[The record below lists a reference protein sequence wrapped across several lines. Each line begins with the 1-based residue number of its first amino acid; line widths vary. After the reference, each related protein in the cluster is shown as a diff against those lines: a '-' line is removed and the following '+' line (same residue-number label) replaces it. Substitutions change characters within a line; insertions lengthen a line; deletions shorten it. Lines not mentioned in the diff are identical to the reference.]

1 LELKNCFGINDY
13 FGTDTVMIKK
23 TILFIFVIV
32 LLAFAS
38 SLVYLNAK
46 KPVREGSIQ
55 LNGLSEAVTVK
66 FDHLGVPHIKAK
78 NDLDLY
84 RAFGY
89 LHAQDRLFQ
98 MEMTRRLSQGKLS
111 EVLGSDL
118 IGVDKLFR
126 TLDIG
131 RFAKR
136 WVESVKERADP
147 QMIAIMESYL
157 AGVNLFAKEG
167 TTPIEFEIIGM
178 PKHQYTLEDI
188 ASIAGYMSFSFA
200 QGLRDDPLV
209 HHISQKLGKAY
220 LNDLG
225 ILYTPGFEQIPVDPM
240 LTEKVSSSVSH
251 MVESLQSS
259 GLVHGSNSWLIAP
272 QRSESGSA
280 IFVNDPHIAFSQPS
294 VWYEAQLKSPTTD
307 VYGHFLALV
316 PLPLLGQTPDHAWGL
331 TMFENDDMDL
341 YAEKLNPNNAN
352 QYWAIDHWQDFETR
366 TEQILVKDTKTVE
379 FKLRSSRHGTIIN
392 NIFDE
397 VPGSKYGLDKIK
409 QPLALWWTFLD
420 PSNDM
425 MQAFYELPNATTV
438 EKASAAAA
446 KIHSPGLNLM
456 YANKSG
462 DIAWWASAKLPIRP
476 AHVNPK
482 FILDGASGRDDIL
495 GYYDFSNNPQQINP
509 ASGYLYSANNQ
520 PADRGVGL
528 VPGYYS
534 PTDRPTRIVELL
546 SKKEKFN
553 PDDMKKMLMDNV
565 TPSALFF
572 QQIAIPVLRNEK
584 LTPIELES
592 LQMFSDWK
600 GNHSPN
606 EVGATIYN
614 RFRIVLMR
622 MAMQDELGKSLYKN
636 FQFGFLMDRSIWR
649 VLDNPDSPWWDNINT
664 SRRETREEL
673 ILSAWRESTQFLRER
688 FGDDLEEWRWE
699 KDVKMVHEHPLGKVS
714 PLDKVFNVGPLPS
727 EAGVEAINN
736 LKFVMQGDNLKVM
749 MGPSTRRVIDFSDPD
764 KSWGILP
771 TGQSGVVSDP
781 HYDDQALDYAMGKF
795 RRHLVTEQAV
805 NENLAS
811 ELVFIP

>member
-1 LELKNCFGINDY
+1 MDSKFY
-13 FGTDTVMIKK
+13 GTENVMIKK
-23 TILFIFVIV
+23 ILLSLVV
-32 LLAFAS
+32 LLLISFAS
-38 SLVYLNAK
+38 ALLYLNAK

-55 LNGLSEAVTVK
+55 LHGLSDTVTVK
-66 FDHLGVPHIKAK
+66 FDHFGVPHIQAA
-78 NDLDLY
+78 NDIDLY
-84 RAFGY
+84 RVFGY
-89 LHAQDRLFQ
+89 LHAQERLFQ

-111 EVLGSDL
+111 EVLGEEL
-118 IGVDKLFR
+118 VGVDKLFR

-131 RFAKR
+131 RFAHR

-147 QMIAIMESYL
+147 HMIAIMQSYL
-157 AGVNLFAKEG
+157 AGVNLFAQQG

-178 PKHQYTLEDI
+178 PAHQYTLEDI

-200 QGLRDDPLV
+200 QGVRDDPLV
-209 HHISQKLGKAY
+209 HHISQKLGQAY
-220 LNDLG
+220 LKDLG
-225 ILYTPGFEQIPVDPM
+225 ILYTPGFEQIPVDPI
-240 LTEKVSSSVSH
+240 LTEKVSSSVSQ
-251 MVESLQSS
+251 MVESLQSA

-280 IFVNDPHIAFSQPS
+280 MLVNDPHIAFSQPS
-294 VWYEAQLKSPTTD
+294 VWYEAQLQSPTTD

-341 YAEKLNPNNAN
+341 YAEKLNPNNPN
-352 QYWAIDHWQDFETR
+352 QYWAIDHWQDFDIR
-366 TEQILVKDTKTVE
+366 TEEILVKNAESIQFQLK
-379 FKLRSSRHGTIIN
+379 SSRHGTIIN

-397 VPGSKYGLDKIK
+397 VPGSKFGLDQIRK
-409 QPLALWWTFLD
+409 PLALWWTFLD

-425 MQAFYELPNATTV
+425 MQAFYELPKANSI
-438 EKASAAAA
+438 EKARAAAA

-462 DIAWWASAKLPIRP
+462 DIAWWASARLPIRP
-476 AHVNPK
+476 PHVNSK

-495 GYYDFSNNPQQINP
+495 GYYDFSKNPQQINP
-509 ASGYLYSANNQ
+509 KSGYLYSANNQ

-534 PTDRPTRIVELL
+534 PTDRPTRIVSLL
-546 SKKEKFN
+546 AKKEKFS
-553 PDDMKKMLMDNV
+553 PEDMKKMLMDNV

-572 QQIAIPVLRNEK
+572 QQVAIPVLNDEK
-584 LTPIELES
+584 LTPIES
-592 LQMFSDWK
+592 KALQIFADWK
-600 GNHSPN
+600 GNHSPK
-606 EVGATIYN
+606 EAGATVYN
-614 RFRIVLMR
+614 RFRIALMR
-622 MAMQDELGKSLYKN
+622 LAMQDELGKSIFKS

-649 VLDNPDSPWWDNINT
+649 ILDNPDSPWWDNINT

-673 ILSAWRESTQFLRER
+673 ILAAWRESTQFLRKR
-688 FGDDLEEWRWE
+688 FGDDTVEWRWE
-699 KDVKMVHEHPLGKVS
+699 NDVKMLHEHPLGKVA
-714 PLDKVFNVGPLPS
+714 PLDKIFNVGPLPS

-749 MGPSTRRVIDFSDPD
+749 MGPSTRRVIDFSDPN

-771 TGQSGVVSDP
+771 TGQSGIVSDQ
-781 HYDDQALDYAMGKF
+781 HYDDQAEDYAQGKF
-795 RRHLVTEQAV
+795 RRHLLTKNAV